1 MQCPFCHAIDSKV
14 VDSRSTTDHLK
25 IRRRRECL
33 QCGGRFTTY
42 EMLESNPLVVVKKD
56 HSRQLFDRDKLLNRL
71 LRACGKR
78 PVSLSVLEKVVVQ
91 IETELQNSFVHE
103 VASGE
108 IAELAM
114 QKLKD
119 IDVVAYIRFVSVYR
133 EFRSINEFL
142 DELSQLKDV
151 ER

>member
-1 MQCPFCHAIDSKV
+1 MQCPFCRAIDSKV
-14 VDSRSTTDHLK
+14 VDSRSTSDKTR

-33 QCGGRFTTY
+33 ECGGRFTTY
-42 EMLESNPLVVVKKD
+42 EIIENTPIVVVKKD
-56 HSRQLFDRDKLLNRL
+56 CSRQVFDRDKLLNRL

-78 PVSLSVLEKVVVQ
+78 PVPVSILEQAVSE
-91 IETELQNSFVHE
+91 IEEQLQNNLVHE
-103 VASGE
+103 VSSVE

-133 EFRSINEFL
+133 EFSSIEEFME
-142 DELSQLKDV
+142 ELRRLS
-151 ER
+151 

>member
-1 MQCPFCHAIDSKV
+1 MQCPFCRAIDSKV
-14 VDSRSTTDHLK
+14 VDSRSTSDKTR

-33 QCGGRFTTY
+33 ECGGRFTTY
-42 EMLESNPLVVVKKD
+42 EIIENTPIVVVKKD
-56 HSRQLFDRDKLLNRL
+56 CSRQVFDRDKLLNRL

-78 PVSLSVLEKVVVQ
+78 PVPVSILEQAVSE
-91 IETELQNSFVHE
+91 IEEQLQNNLVHE
-103 VASGE
+103 VYSVE

-133 EFRSINEFL
+133 EFSSIEEFME
-142 DELSQLKDV
+142 ELRRLS
-151 ER
+151 

>member
-1 MQCPFCHAIDSKV
+1 MQCPFCRAIDSKV
-14 VDSRSTTDHLK
+14 VDSRSTSDKTR

-33 QCGGRFTTY
+33 KCGGRFTTY
-42 EMLESNPLVVVKKD
+42 EIIESNPIVVVKKD
-56 HSRQLFDRDKLLNRL
+56 CSRQIFDRDKLLNRL

-78 PVSLSVLEKVVVQ
+78 PVSLSILEQAVAE
-91 IETELQNSFVHE
+91 IEEYLQNNFVNE
-103 VASGE
+103 VSSGE

-133 EFRSINEFL
+133 EFSSIEEFM
-142 DELSQLKDV
+142 DELRRLS
-151 ER
+151 

>member
-1 MQCPFCHAIDSKV
+1 MQCPFCRAIDSKV
-14 VDSRSTTDHLK
+14 VDSRSTSDKTR

-33 QCGGRFTTY
+33 ECGGRFTTY
-42 EMLESNPLVVVKKD
+42 EIIGNNPIVVVKKD
-56 HSRQLFDRDKLLNRL
+56 CSRQIFDRDKLLNRL

-78 PVSLSVLEKVVVQ
+78 PVPLSILEQAVSE
-91 IETELQNSFVHE
+91 IEEHMQNNFVHE
-103 VASGE
+103 VSSVE

-133 EFRSINEFL
+133 EFSSIEEFM
-142 DELSQLKDV
+142 DELRRLS
-151 ER
+151 